1 MAAEYLTEVKARQP
15 VGPYRL
21 CGYSFGA
28 RQLAELAWEIPCS
41 HCGAMPEGPVLRDAI
56 ETVEF
61 RCPFRTCEDK
71 RSTGVLVNLNLNLV
85 NQGLSRFHGDINE
98 LLQQALADL
107 PSEAAI
113 GVHGLENA
121 ESMRQF
127 PIRLT
132 RTQYYLY
139 GRLGLPRLSR
149 IANAGLRRILG
160 RERQWAK

>member
-1 MAAEYLTEVKARQP
+1 
-15 VGPYRL
+15 
-21 CGYSFGA
+21 
-28 RQLAELAWEIPCS
+28 
-41 HCGAMPEGPVLRDAI
+41 MPEGPVLRDAV

-127 PIRLT
+127 SIRLT

-149 IANAGLRRILG
+149 IANASLRRILG
-160 RERQWAK
+160 R